1 MSKQEFDVKHKI
13 IVSAKKLFSELGY
26 DGTSVR
32 KICDEAGV
40 SLPLVSYHFGGKE
53 NVFLAILEPLSKLP
67 YFPETGD
74 PKQDLQNYLE
84 VYISFYRQERELS
97 QIIRQELAMN
107 SARSDKIISFIQAT
121 TDKLK
126 GILENGR
133 DKGVFKFESTSNNV
147 RFILGCLNMSS
158 IAKVE
163 MLEILIG
170 QTDGTN
176 YPIEKEVIEF
186 IYKAIRS

>member
-53 NVFLAILEPLSKLP
+53 NVFLAILEQLSKLP

-74 PKQDLQNYLE
+74 PKLDLQNYLE

-147 RFILGCLNMSS
+147 RFILGCLTMTFSKS
-158 IAKVE
+158 EV
-163 MLEILIG
+163 LEILIG
-170 QTDGTN
+170 QTDSSN
-176 YPIEKEVIEF
+176 YPIEKEVFDF